1 MYFHLRLREYKRLL
15 HNYLVAFFTGCRI
28 TVLYFAGSTLRGR
41 TNIFHDAAVRWKS
54 PFISFFY
61 QIFIHLCNCFGLII
75 KGPKCRACT
84 QSPSLMVKN
93 SAKEQSIFFLRAASS
108 FAHSKSSFETN
119 QAGVSPNPIKLILL
133 TVVHSSTPSC
143 HQNPSRGGTTYSKKP
158 SILRPLLLLILIVY
172 ALHKEY

>member
-15 HNYLVAFFTGCRI
+15 HKLFGCFLYRMPYNRFI
-28 TVLYFAGSTLRGR
+28 FCRFNLAGVGQIYFMMQPFVGKVLSYPSFIKYSSIFATVLGS
-41 TNIFHDAAVRWKS
+41 S
-54 PFISFFY
+54 S
-61 QIFIHLCNCFGLII
+61 

-119 QAGVSPNPIKLILL
+119 QAGVSPKSN
-133 TVVHSSTPSC
+133 
-143 HQNPSRGGTTYSKKP
+143 
-158 SILRPLLLLILIVY
+158 
-172 ALHKEY
+172 